1 MVESIMMKMPQQEL
15 RPDCLDTQNTVRFL
29 DILNAETE
37 DGKFKILTQ
46 LLANEFETF
55 RKAQPSG

>member
-15 RPDCLDTQNTVRFL
+15 RPDWLDTQNLTRFL

-37 DGKFKILTQ
+37 DGKYEILTQ
-46 LLANEFETF
+46 LLANEFETPK
-55 RKAQPSG
+55 KAPPV